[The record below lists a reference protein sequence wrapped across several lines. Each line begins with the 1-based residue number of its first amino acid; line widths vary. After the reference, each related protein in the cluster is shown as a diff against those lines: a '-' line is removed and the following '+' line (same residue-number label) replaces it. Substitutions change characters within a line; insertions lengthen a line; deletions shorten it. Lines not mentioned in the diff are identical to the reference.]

1 MVEAE
6 KCRSRSSVGQPAQ
19 HLIWH
24 AHHTKLHCKM
34 IRMLRNCV
42 SKLSNLKSH
51 LHSIFVEHRRGI
63 SIYHGPDAQPKS
75 TDHGSI
81 RSVYLAQLS
90 PPCAISASSIGHG
103 HHCSPTIHFIQL
115 ALDSIP
121 ASSMPLAVRQSSP
134 AIYGH
139 SAIKVHS
146 TQTDEPWKHWFATA
160 ISWVTEF
167 DSNRRLPCLLRWTG
181 PCLDLDVAGPS
192 IL

>member
-81 RSVYLAQLS
+81 RSAYLAQHLALS
-90 PPCAISASSIGHG
+90 VQA
-103 HHCSPTIHFIQL
+103 QL
-115 ALDSIP
+115 AMAIIALLQYTSFSLRSTP
-121 ASSMPLAVRQSSP
+121 SQRQACRWLCASLRLL
-134 AIYGH
+134 Y
-139 SAIKVHS
+139 
-146 TQTDEPWKHWFATA
+146 TA
-160 ISWVTEF
+160 IAPSRSTRPRQT
-167 DSNRRLPCLLRWTG
+167 NHGNTGLRQRYLG
-181 PCLDLDVAGPS
+181 
-192 IL
+192 